1 MMNKA
6 ALVDTHIWL
15 WHLNGD
21 PTLPSRVKKV
31 IDACALENE
40 LYISAISVWEIAM
53 LVSKNKIILNTSCHA
68 WVNKSLSLPGISLIP
83 LSPEIAI
90 ESCILP
96 GNFHGDPADRIIV
109 ASAKIENLC
118 LISRDEKLHTYC
130 KKHDIDIIQ
139 A

>member
-1 MMNKA
+1 MNKA
-6 ALVDTHIWL
+6 ILVDTHIWL

-21 PTLPSRVKKV
+21 NTLPNRIKKI
-31 IDACALENE
+31 IDASATENE
-40 LYISAISVWEIAM
+40 LYLSAISIWEIAM
-53 LVSKNKIILNTSCHA
+53 LVSKNKIQLNTSCQA
-68 WVNKSLSLPGISLIP
+68 WINKSLSLPGISLIP

-90 ESCILP
+90 ESCELL

-118 LISRDEKLHTYC
+118 LISRDKKLGSYC
-130 KKHDIDIIQ
+130 KKHDINIIQ